1 MEMEKQIFGKQIL
14 CRDNGIQRGIL
25 TKRLLVSSLSTH
37 LVHTVVIYS
46 EGSFLGQIL
55 YLHFLRQ
62 SRGESKFFSKSFEP

>member
-14 CRDNGIQRGIL
+14 WRDNGIQRGIL

-37 LVHTVVIYS
+37 LVPTVVIYS